1 LEEKVSEPQEYD
13 LRDVEVQFIS
23 FVPRGANKKQFLVV
37 KELKELKEDIVK
49 TILETPDE
57 DLEKALQE
65 AGLEGEGAGA
75 LVGASKLLKAY
86 KDALPENAI
95 AILAKC
101 AGLALPEFEKED
113 VSNKGKETKK
123 QSASELSKETLEKLD
138 PGVRS
143 LLEKTLAERDQATAK
158 ADEALSLAKELKE
171 EKILKEYVE
180 KAEKLPHLSI
190 EVMKFAPI
198 MKALGEEHPAEFAE
212 VLRVLKAADAAIE
225 KSELFKEIG
234 KAGSGESDAE
244 AQVYAKARALVAKD
258 GDLTFDDAV
267 CKVLEEDKELY
278 TRYEDER
285 QKTVKRRG
293 K

>member
-1 LEEKVSEPQEYD
+1 MSEPREYD

-23 FVPRGANKKQFLVV
+23 FVPRGANKKEYLAVV

-57 DLEKALQE
+57 DLAKILKE
-65 AGLEGEGAGA
+65 AGLEGEGAEA

-86 KDALPENAI
+86 KDALPETA
-95 AILAKC
+95 LAFLSKC
-101 AGLALPEFEKED
+101 TGLAVPEFL
-113 VSNKGKETKK
+113 NKNVPNNAGTETKK
-123 QSASELSKETLEKLD
+123 QASGELSKETLEKLD

-158 ADEALSLAKELKE
+158 ADEALSLAKELKD

-180 KAEKLPHLSI
+180 KAEDLPHLPI
-190 EVMKFAPI
+190 EVLKFAPI
-198 MKALGEEHPAEFAE
+198 MKALGEEHPVEFAE
-212 VLRVLKAADAAIE
+212 VWRVLKAADAAIE

-234 KAGSGESDAE
+234 KAGSSESDAE
-244 AQVYAKARALVAKD
+244 AVVYAKARSMVAKD
-258 GDLTFDDAV
+258 GDLTLEGAV
-267 CKVLEEDKELY
+267 CKVLDENPELY
-278 TRYEDER
+278 EKYEDER

>member
-1 LEEKVSEPQEYD
+1 MYGSQEYD
-13 LRDVEVQFIS
+13 LLDSEAEFIS

-37 KELKELKEDIVK
+37 KEMKELKEDIVK

-57 DLEKALQE
+57 DLAKALKD

-86 KDALPENAI
+86 KDALPENAL

-101 AGLALPEFEKED
+101 AGLAVTESLKKD
-113 VSNKGKETKK
+113 VPNNAGTETDK
-123 QSASELSKETLEKLD
+123 QAAGELSKETLEKLD

-158 ADEALSLAKELKE
+158 ANEALGLARELKE

-180 KAEKLPHLSI
+180 KAEDLPHLPI
-190 EVMKFAPI
+190 EVLKFAPI
-198 MKALGEEHPAEFAE
+198 MKALGEGHPDEFSE
-212 VLRVLKAADAAIE
+212 IFRVLKAADAAIE

-244 AQVYAKARALVAKD
+244 AQVYARARSMVAKD
-258 GDLTFDDAV
+258 GELTFDEAV
-267 CKVLEEDKELY
+267 CKVLDDNPELY
-278 TRYEDER
+278 EKYEDER
-285 QKTVKRRG
+285 QKSVKRRG